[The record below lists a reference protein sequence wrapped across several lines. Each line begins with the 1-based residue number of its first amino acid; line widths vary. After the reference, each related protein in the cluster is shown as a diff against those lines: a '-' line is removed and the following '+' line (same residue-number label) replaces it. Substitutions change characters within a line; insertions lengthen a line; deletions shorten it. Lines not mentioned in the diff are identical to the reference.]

1 MRRILACL
9 LLAAASPAVAALE
22 VFACTPEWSALAKE
36 LGGEKATVYTATT
49 ALQDAHRVEARPSL
63 VARARRA
70 QLVVCTG
77 AGLEE
82 AWLPLV
88 LSQSGNP
95 AVRPGQPGYFE
106 AARVVRLIERPSSL
120 DRAQGDVHAAGNP
133 HVHLDPRN
141 VAAIAAALAR
151 RMAQVDP
158 GEVAYYQ
165 DRERRFLGRWQ
176 EAINRWE
183 RQAAPLK
190 DMPIVVYHRDLSYLV
205 GWLGL
210 REIASL
216 EPKPGLPPSGAH
228 LAQLLERLKSS
239 PVNAVVRSAYADPKA
254 AEWLAERAAVPVVV
268 LPYTVGGTEAARDLF
283 GLFED
288 TLARLAAA
296 RR

>member
-1 MRRILACL
+1 MRQILACL
-9 LLAAASPAVAALE
+9 LFAAASPACAALE
-22 VFACTPEWSALAKE
+22 IFACTPEWGALAKE
-36 LGGEKATVYTATT
+36 LGGEKAMVYTATT

-106 AARVVRLIERPSSL
+106 AAGVVPLIEKPSSL

-141 VAAIAAALAR
+141 VAAVAAALAR
-151 RMAQVDP
+151 RMAQIDP
-158 GEVAYYQ
+158 GEAAHYQ
-165 DRERRFLGRWQ
+165 GRERQFLGRWQ
-176 EAINRWE
+176 EAIQRWE
-183 RQAAPLK
+183 RQAAPVK
-190 DMPIVVYHRDLSYLV
+190 GMPIVVYHRDLSYLV
-205 GWLGL
+205 GWLGM
-210 REIASL
+210 REVASL

-239 PVNAVVRSAYADPKA
+239 PAKAVVRSAYADPKA
-254 AEWLAERAAVPVVV
+254 AEWLAERSRVPVVV

-288 TLARLAAA
+288 TIARLLAAG
-296 RR
+296 R

>member
-9 LLAAASPAVAALE
+9 LFAAASPAALALE
-22 VFACTPEWSALAKE
+22 VFACTPEWGALARE

-70 QLVVCTG
+70 QLVLCTG

-106 AARVVRLIERPSSL
+106 AAGVVPLIEKPSSL

-133 HVHLDPRN
+133 HLHLDPRN
-141 VAAIAAALAR
+141 VAAVAAALAR

-158 GEVAYYQ
+158 GEAAYYQ
-165 DRERRFLGRWQ
+165 GRERQFLGRWQ
-176 EAINRWE
+176 DAIQRWE

-190 DMPIVVYHRDLSYLV
+190 GMPIVVYHRDLSYLV

-210 REIASL
+210 REVASL

-239 PVNAVVRSAYADPKA
+239 PAKAVVRSAYADPRA
-254 AEWLAERAAVPVVV
+254 AEWLAERSHVPVVV

-288 TLARLAAA
+288 TIARLLAAG
-296 RR
+296 R

>member
-9 LLAAASPAVAALE
+9 LFAAASPAALALE
-22 VFACTPEWSALAKE
+22 VFACTPEWGALARE

-70 QLVVCTG
+70 QLVLCTG

-106 AARVVRLIERPSSL
+106 AAGVVPLIEKPSSL

-141 VAAIAAALAR
+141 VAAVAAALAR

-158 GEVAYYQ
+158 GEAAYYQ
-165 DRERRFLGRWQ
+165 GRERQFLGRWQ
-176 EAINRWE
+176 DAIQRWE

-190 DMPIVVYHRDLSYLV
+190 GMPIVVYHRDLSYLV

-210 REIASL
+210 REVASL

-239 PVNAVVRSAYADPKA
+239 PAKAVVRSAYADPRA
-254 AEWLAERAAVPVVV
+254 AEWLAERSHVPVVV

-288 TLARLAAA
+288 TIARLLAAG
-296 RR
+296 R

>member
-9 LLAAASPAVAALE
+9 LFAAAAPAFAALE
-22 VFACTPEWSALAKE
+22 VFACTPEWGALAKE
-36 LGGEKATVYTATT
+36 LGGDKAAVYTATT

-106 AARVVRLIERPSSL
+106 AAGVVPLIEKPSSL

-141 VAAIAAALAR
+141 VATVAAALAR
-151 RMAQVDP
+151 RMAQIDP
-158 GEVAYYQ
+158 GGAAHYQ
-165 DRERRFLGRWQ
+165 DRERQFLGRWQ
-176 EAINRWE
+176 EAIRRWE
-183 RQAAPLK
+183 RQAAPMK
-190 DMPIVVYHRDLSYLV
+190 GMPIVVYHRDLSYLV

-210 REIASL
+210 QEVASL

-239 PVNAVVRSAYADPKA
+239 PAKAVVRSAYTDPRA
-254 AEWLAERAAVPVVV
+254 AEWLAERSRVPVVV

-288 TLARLAAA
+288 TIARLAAA
-296 RR
+296 GR